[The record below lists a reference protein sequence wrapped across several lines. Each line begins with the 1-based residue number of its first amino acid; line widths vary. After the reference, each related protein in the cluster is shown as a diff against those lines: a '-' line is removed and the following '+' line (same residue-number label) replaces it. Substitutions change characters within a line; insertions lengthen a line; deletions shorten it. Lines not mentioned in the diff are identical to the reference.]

1 MNGGIR
7 MRIVA
12 LLLNGFWLLA
22 GLIGFKGMIGSGT
35 WDLLCYILVI
45 FTLILNIYVCYTAK
59 KR

>member
-1 MNGGIR
+1 